1 METNDNS
8 LREMQQQMQQLREM
22 LNDQKIINE
31 NLLRN
36 ACSRRLDRI
45 RFKSRI
51 PYIAGVAAILSLGS
65 FYSLGMSTAF
75 LIYSFVIMLV
85 CIAATA
91 ITNSHIPRLD
101 RDLVSAGEELVK
113 FRKIHAE
120 WLKIGIPMLL
130 VWIGLLVWDFFFRQ
144 GLSDKEVVIPMV
156 CGVGVGLALGLF
168 IGLKVRRDILDGTDE
183 LLAQIRDLREGE

>member
-1 METNDNS
+1 
-8 LREMQQQMQQLREM
+8 
-22 LNDQKIINE
+22 
-31 NLLRN
+31 
-36 ACSRRLDRI
+36 
-45 RFKSRI
+45 
-51 PYIAGVAAILSLGS
+51 
-65 FYSLGMSTAF
+65 MSTAF

-85 CIAATA
+85 CIVATA
-91 ITNSHIPRLD
+91 ITNSHLPRLD

-113 FRKIHAE
+113 FRKMHAE

-144 GLSDKEVVIPMV
+144 GLSDREVVIPMV

>member
-1 METNDNS
+1 METTDKTFI
-8 LREMQQQMQQLREM
+8 EMQQQMQQLREM

-85 CIAATA
+85 CIVATA
-91 ITNSHIPRLD
+91 ITNSHLPRLD

-113 FRKIHAE
+113 FRKMHAE

>member
-1 METNDNS
+1 METNDNT

-22 LNDQKIINE
+22 LNDQKIVNE

-85 CIAATA
+85 CIVATA
-91 ITNSHIPRLD
+91 ITNSHLPRLD

-113 FRKIHAE
+113 FRKMHAE

-144 GLSDKEVVIPMV
+144 GLSDMEVVIPMV
-156 CGVGVGLALGLF
+156 CSVGICLALGLF
-168 IGLKVRRDILDGTDE
+168 AGLKVRRDILDGTDE

>member
-1 METNDNS
+1 METNDNT

-85 CIAATA
+85 CIVATA
-91 ITNSHIPRLD
+91 ITNSHLPRLD

-113 FRKIHAE
+113 FRKMHAE

-144 GLSDKEVVIPMV
+144 GLSDREVVIPMV

-168 IGLKVRRDILDGTDE
+168 AGLKVRRDILDGTDE